1 MSLNF
6 RPLSLQ
12 HKEEIEGALK
22 ENPPQISEFTFTNL
36 FMWRCY
42 YQFQVAENRGF
53 YTLLASPV
61 GSSPY
66 FFPPLGKGDIEGWF
80 EDALD
85 YFRSRGLPVR
95 FERLPDEVIRALPKR
110 PDLQVVV
117 DRDNSDYVYATKHLI
132 RLSGNRY
139 HTPKNHINR
148 FTKRHVWEYQTL
160 TADLIQECLRVQEE
174 WCFSKKCSES
184 HGLINE
190 DRAINEALTHFDL
203 LSYKGG
209 VIRVQGR
216 VEAFTLGELLNPET
230 VVIHI
235 EKTNPE
241 LPGLNPL
248 IQQQFL
254 LHEWS
259 HIPWVNR
266 EQDLGI
272 EGLRKSKMS
281 YHPEFLVDKYRLL
294 SL

>member
-1 MSLNF
+1 MSFKF

-12 HKEEIEGALK
+12 HKDEIEALLQ
-22 ENPPQISEFTFTNL
+22 EHPPQISELTFTNL
-36 FMWRCY
+36 FIWRCY
-42 YQFQVAENRGF
+42 YQFQVAENRGV
-53 YTLLASPV
+53 YSLLACPS
-61 GSSPY
+61 GTNPY
-66 FFPPLGKGDIEGWF
+66 FFPPLGKGDLGVWL
-80 EDALD
+80 EDCLG
-85 YFRSRGLPVR
+85 YFKGQGLSPR
-95 FERLPDEVIRALPKR
+95 FERIPETVIKALPER
-110 PDLQVVV
+110 RDLVIVP
-117 DRDNSDYVYATKHLI
+117 DRDNSDYVYATKNLI

-148 FTKRHVWEYQTL
+148 FTKRHVWDYQPL
-160 TADLIQECLRVQEE
+160 TPDLIQECLRVQEE
-174 WCFSKKCSES
+174 WCLSKNCLES

-190 DRAINEALTHFDL
+190 DRAINEALTHLTL
-203 LSYKGG
+203 LSYRGG
-209 VIRVQGR
+209 VIRVQDK

-235 EKTNPE
+235 EKTNPD

-259 HIPWVNR
+259 EIPWVNR

-281 YHPEFLVDKYRLL
+281 YHPEFLVDKYKLL
-294 SL
+294 PA